1 MLVLAV
7 LVGDDQAG
15 RDVSDADGAV
25 GGIYGLPAVSG
36 AAHNVDAK
44 VVWIDLY
51 LAILDLGHDGDGD
64 CGGMHPALALR
75 FGDALNAVGAAF
87 KFQPRIRSRA
97 LYE

>member
-1 MLVLAV
+1 M
-7 LVGDDQAG
+7 GDAN
-15 RDVSDADGAV
+15 GAIS
-25 GGIYGLPAVSG
+25 GIYGLPAVAG

-44 VVWIDLY
+44 VVWVDLY

-64 CGGMHPALALR
+64 CRGMHPALALR